1 MRSTNL
7 SVKLQADAKKLL
19 QVRAGFHRS
28 IQESGYEHEQ
38 VMNTARTRTLEQI
51 YVKKNRR
58 LTRIEEDAESY
69 RSTLERS
76 G

>member
-1 MRSTNL
+1 MRSIDL

-19 QVRAGFHRS
+19 LVRAGFHRS

-38 VMNTARTRTLEQI
+38 VMNTARTRTLEEI

-58 LTRIEEDAESY
+58 LTRIEEDAEGY
-69 RSTLERS
+69 RGALVRS